1 MEGHNDS
8 WATDSNGVYGPRIH
22 EFNILGKIAVVL
34 FTFVVIRFFLF
45 AAGFESPNWFAFF
58 LTVCLALSRILWRRW
73 RRQINL
79 RKASELQS
87 KLSELEQIETALRV
101 EEARLSGAFDKWEE
115 LRILGAI
122 PLADRDESG
131 RGA

>member
-1 MEGHNDS
+1 MSMEGHNDS
-8 WATDSNGVYGPRIH
+8 CATDSNGVYGPRIH
-22 EFNILGKIAVVL
+22 DFNILGKIAVVL

-45 AAGFESPNWFAFF
+45 AAGFESPNWFALF

-115 LRILGAI
+115 SK
-122 PLADRDESG
+122 DSG
-131 RGA
+131 RDTAG